1 MPDHAEGQSEEEATV
16 KENEVNRRIA
26 DVIHPHMTQLLEL
39 SVYITDACDLIFQFI
54 SNRISKKTDPP
65 LSDSLICLILSLLD
79 VLMKLENLKERKMA
93 FHQDFQ
99 RYKKCLGTK
108 LSPLENEE
116 INLLTQ
122 FLSNS
127 DPKKVKNYI
136 FFHLKEQIK
145 RVNGYEDI
153 IVQILDSAVVFL
165 EDEKYILPDELFRY
179 LRVLPYLLAIT
190 DGPAED
196 PKANVFQHKRIRI
209 SAIQKLFKKY
219 PVIPL
224 HGDMPIVLVNVLEL
238 APHFSR
244 INMGSSW
251 ADMSEKIVVPSDY
264 KLTSHWKDIR
274 DAHSKLSM
282 QLAVQMSQFKQ
293 KPFSKSIDA
302 TNIQLS
308 EQIYDLVL
316 LGLRSLGQWN
326 IYFQLSLAWKY
337 CHPAAGRPG
346 YTPDPISMKRGTA
359 PSLKSTPN
367 SRKNSNAGEGE
378 GAEYE
383 LAIRHN
389 LTKEEISVMVD
400 VLSMIKS
407 FSSALI
413 SAEATLSPVLRFHMH
428 HTIQQLVQADIV
440 PLLHRV
446 DKRNRQ
452 SDLSEL
458 LNLRATA
465 ADWLNGTEPTNDYKN
480 YSRKQGA
487 VVIQHPPRAVST
499 TSTQLYLLRT
509 FVQYVTDDA
518 HPLRQRKGILSSAE
532 MESVDVKLFEKFLL
546 KSYFFPSLLSFNYT
560 IKVLCDLGELWY
572 RETFLELTR
581 CVQFPIEMSLPWI
594 LTENILSG
602 KDTAVDVPMIENIL
616 YTLDLYNDAAQ
627 KSLYEYN
634 LQYLYDEVEAEA
646 NLVLD
651 QVIVLL
657 SDDIYS
663 YYKSVSAT
671 LSIEKALKHK
681 LEELKG
687 SPHLTVS
694 TRRYELPALQRHTS
708 ILGRYV
714 NFNYLIGQHIT
725 RKYIQDL
732 DTMLKKFESCSVEQG
747 IIELKNA
754 FFMMK
759 RLHKFLSEAFT
770 MESFDVIFGEVEESI
785 PTTGYR
791 GRISIHV
798 LRSLTGDIF
807 PNYSYNYHT
816 RRFIKSPV
824 SIRLI
829 DYGKVP
835 KSATLYELYGQ
846 ASMKAYEM
854 TSKITKGYLGKVH
867 IEALLEIGCFFDI
880 SALIIECLGFV
891 TVKIKDIVDYV
902 DALNEGVTPVK
913 LPKFLFKSAG
923 CYGYFE
929 SKFKSILEY
938 DDLKPEVFESFRE
951 VGNTLSFLRDLS
963 DAMELYDQSRFISL
977 SPFIGIS
984 SATATTTTT
993 IATSSDSIKEDG
1005 TEDSD
1010 RTLTPISKIF
1020 KSILDA
1026 ARDPKNT
1033 RMFTSSTILSQLSE
1047 VSELLISSCNS
1058 ILEYNNIFQFALTH
1072 VRDAMD
1078 HFELQSKWGSN
1089 KMLKS
1094 TITSYPYMSLEVE
1107 KAMPFH
1113 RLFSTLTFLFCM
1125 YDNDVAVMEVAKGQ
1139 PITDDGEFGHG
1150 FALAGC
1156 VFIHLLGQQL
1166 HFQLMDYSYHILN
1179 VDINDKETFVADAN
1193 ATAKSR
1199 SKSVVHVDAALQL
1212 ATEKFIAIALEQKQL
1227 HTEFFHMLQA
1237 KCPVRVET
1245 VSVTSD
1251 ASSVHGL
1258 VLYKPPSDA

>member
-1 MPDHAEGQSEEEATV
+1 MV
-16 KENEVNRRIA
+16 
-26 DVIHPHMTQLLEL
+26 QLLEL
-39 SVYITDACDLIFQFI
+39 SLYITEACDLIFQFI
-54 SNRISKKTDPP
+54 SNRISKRTDPP
-65 LSDSLICLILSLLD
+65 MSDSLVCLVLSLID
-79 VLMKLENLKERKMA
+79 VLVKLENLKERKMA

-99 RYKKCLGTK
+99 RYKKSLGTK
-108 LSPLENEE
+108 LSPEQNEE

-122 FLSNS
+122 FIINS

-136 FFHLKEQIK
+136 FSTLKEQIK
-145 RVNGYEDI
+145 RVNGHEDVVLQ
-153 IVQILDSAVVFL
+153 IVDAAIVFL
-165 EDEKYILPDELFRY
+165 EEEKYILPDELFRY
-179 LRVLPYLLAIT
+179 LRVLPYLLAIL

-196 PKANVFQHKRIRI
+196 IKANVFQHKRIRI

-238 APHFSR
+238 APHFNR
-244 INMGSSW
+244 VNMGSSW
-251 ADMSEKIVVPSDY
+251 ADMSEKITVPADY
-264 KLTSHWKDIR
+264 KLTTHWKGIR
-274 DAHSKLSM
+274 DEHSKLSM
-282 QLAVQMSQFKQ
+282 QLAVQMNQFKQ
-293 KPFSKSIDA
+293 NPFTKSIDP

-316 LGLRSLGQWN
+316 QGLKSLGQWN
-326 IYFQLSLAWKY
+326 IYFQLSLTWKY
-337 CHPAAGRPG
+337 SHPAAGRPG
-346 YTPDPISMKRGTA
+346 YTPDPISMKRGAA
-359 PSLKSTPN
+359 PSLRATPN

-383 LAIRHN
+383 LAVRHN

-413 SAEATLSPVLRFHMH
+413 QAEATLSPVLRFHMH
-428 HTIQQLVQADIV
+428 HTIQQLVQADLV

-452 SDLSEL
+452 ADLSEL

-465 ADWLNGTEPTNDYKN
+465 ADWLNGAETDYKN

-487 VVIQHPPRAVST
+487 VTIQHPPRTVAT
-499 TSTQLYLLRT
+499 TSTQLYLLRN
-509 FVQYVTDDA
+509 FIQYIMDDA
-518 HPLRQRKGILSSAE
+518 HPLRQRKGILSSSE
-532 MESVDVKLFEKFLL
+532 MESADVKLFEKFLS
-546 KSYFFPSLLSFNYT
+546 KSYFFPSLLSFNYS

-581 CVQFPIEMSLPWI
+581 CVQFPIEMSIPWI
-594 LTENILSG
+594 LTEHILSG

-616 YTLDLYNDAAQ
+616 FTLDLYNDAAQ

-657 SDDIYS
+657 SDDIYA
-663 YYKSVSAT
+663 YYKSVAAT

-725 RKYIQDL
+725 RKFIQDL
-732 DTMLKKFESCSVEQG
+732 DTMLKKFESCSIEQG
-747 IIELKNA
+747 IVELKNA

-759 RLHKFLSEAFT
+759 RLHKFLSEVFT
-770 MESFDVIFGEVEESI
+770 MESFDIIFGEVEETL

-791 GRISIHV
+791 GRISVHV

-816 RRFIKSPV
+816 RRFVKSPV

-829 DYGKVP
+829 DYGKAP

-846 ASMKAYEM
+846 ASMKAFEM
-854 TSKITKGYLGKVH
+854 TAKITKGFLGKCH
-867 IEALLEIGCFFDI
+867 IEALLEIGAFFDV

-891 TVKIKDIVDYV
+891 TVKLKDIIDYV

-913 LPKFLFKSAG
+913 LPKYLFKAAG

-929 SKFKSILEY
+929 AKFKSILEY

-951 VGNTLSFLRDLS
+951 VGNTLAFLRDLS
-963 DAMELYDQSRFISL
+963 DVVELYDQSRFISL
-977 SPFIGIS
+977 SPFVGAAS
-984 SATATTTTT
+984 SM
-993 IATSSDSIKEDG
+993 IKGSALALNE
-1005 TEDSD
+1005 ESMSA
-1010 RTLTPISKIF
+1010 TPISKIF
-1020 KSILDA
+1020 KSIEDA

-1033 RMFTSSTILSQLSE
+1033 RMFTSSTILSQLNE
-1047 VSELLISSCNS
+1047 VSDILINSCAS
-1058 ILEYNNIFQFALTH
+1058 VAEYNNIFQFALQH
-1072 VRDAMD
+1072 VRDAME
-1078 HFELQSKWGSN
+1078 HFDLESKWGSN
-1089 KMLKS
+1089 KIPKH
-1094 TITSYPYMSLEVE
+1094 IFTSQPYTGLEIE
-1107 KAMPFH
+1107 KTMPFH

-1125 YDNDVAVMEVAKGQ
+1125 FDNDVAVMEVAKGQ

-1150 FALAGC
+1150 FAFAGC
-1156 VFIHLLGQQL
+1156 VFIHMLGQKP
-1166 HFQLMDYSYHILN
+1166 HFELMDYSYHVLD
-1179 VDINDKETFVADAN
+1179 VDSNDKETFVEEAP
-1193 ATAKSR
+1193 AKSR
-1199 SKSVVHVDAALQL
+1199 PKSVVHVDAALQL
-1212 ATEKFIAIALEQKQL
+1212 ATEKFISIALEQKQL
-1227 HTEFFHMLQA
+1227 HSEFFHMLQA
-1237 KCPVRVET
+1237 KCPVKVET
-1245 VSVTSD
+1245 IKLTSD
-1251 ASSVHGL
+1251 APLHGL
-1258 VLYKPPSDA
+1258 LLYKPPADV